1 MILGLQPGEFAA
13 LMALFFA
20 GSIVLVPVLA
30 LSARLALKPLIDTLR
45 LRSSG
50 DADVLQDRR
59 IALLE
64 AEVQALGA
72 ALHQLAEDDFHRQI
86 GSPSAYPVEHRA

>member
-64 AEVQALGA
+64 AEVQHLSA
-72 ALHQLAEDDFHRQI
+72 ALHQMAEDDFRRQL
-86 GSPSAYPVEHRA
+86 GSPTVFPLEHHA